1 MVALYRPGP
10 LDFIPSYIKRMHGEE
25 KVEYRHPAMES
36 IFSDTFGIPIY
47 QEQIMRAAVELAG
60 YTASESDELRKAIS
74 KKQADKI
81 AKHKE
86 KFVKGAVAKSMPGD
100 TANAIFTDWEEFAR
114 YGFNKSHAADY
125 GVISVQTAFLKAHYP
140 AEYMSALM
148 SVFKDDAGKIAM
160 YAADS
165 RAMGI
170 AVLPPD
176 VNRSRFGFTIEDK
189 EGHDAIRFSMGAIK
203 NVGQGPV
210 DIIVAARKDGGAF
223 KDLNDFSRRVDLR
236 AVGKRALECLI
247 KVGAMD
253 AFGDRAALLAALDH
267 IVAASASHFRAVEA
281 GQMSLFG
288 GMSGVQDENITLPN
302 VKGERKEMLNWER
315 ELIGLYL
322 SDHPLSIYTELLTK
336 AVSHNALTLTD
347 ARHEEQVRVA
357 GMVAAA
363 RPYKTKSD
371 KMMGFVTL
379 EDMTGNIE
387 LVIFPRTWDK
397 FRDLCVE
404 GKVVVVDGKV
414 DAANQPPKVLV
425 DVIRTDATYY
435 ESPDAVAP
443 LKPGESPQAAVP
455 SQGAERGKATA
466 QPPQRGQAS
475 TPVMRQA
482 PAVYSPPPVATNS
495 STVRIAEPVPEYL
508 APAGYVA
515 SPDDDLDPST
525 LPAVAGQDDDMP
537 PPPDS
542 PPDWDMYTVPAKVYA
557 APPATPL
564 DDMLTLKQFDNKEP
578 QGVEGQK
585 SKVAPPQAGSVSTF
599 DPSINSPVPAVL
611 AQAGQALQPLTETQP
626 AHLQPIAPPP
636 LVEPAPDDG
645 LPPRLLTVFLRPSAD
660 PDRDRRRIKNVY
672 GILISHHGKDR
683 FQFQIFENGRGHLI
697 DFPNDTTR
705 IAPEML
711 ERLKKLMGD
720 ETWRIEEITFQ

>member
-1 MVALYRPGP
+1 
-10 LDFIPSYIKRMHGEE
+10 
-25 KVEYRHPAMES
+25 
-36 IFSDTFGIPIY
+36 
-47 QEQIMRAAVELAG
+47 
-60 YTASESDELRKAIS
+60 
-74 KKQADKI
+74 
-81 AKHKE
+81 
-86 KFVKGAVAKSMPGD
+86 
-100 TANAIFTDWEEFAR
+100 
-114 YGFNKSHAADY
+114 
-125 GVISVQTAFLKAHYP
+125 
-140 AEYMSALM
+140 
-148 SVFKDDAGKIAM
+148 
-160 YAADS
+160 
-165 RAMGI
+165 
-170 AVLPPD
+170 
-176 VNRSRFGFTIEDK
+176 
-189 EGHDAIRFSMGAIK
+189 
-203 NVGQGPV
+203 
-210 DIIVAARKDGGAF
+210 
-223 KDLNDFSRRVDLR
+223 
-236 AVGKRALECLI
+236 
-247 KVGAMD
+247 
-253 AFGDRAALLAALDH
+253 
-267 IVAASASHFRAVEA
+267 
-281 GQMSLFG
+281 
-288 GMSGVQDENITLPN
+288 
-302 VKGERKEMLNWER
+302 
-315 ELIGLYL
+315 
-322 SDHPLSIYTELLTK
+322 
-336 AVSHNALTLTD
+336 TLTD

-455 SQGAERGKATA
+455 SQGAERGKAAA

-475 TPVMRQA
+475 APVMRQA
-482 PAVYSPPPVATNS
+482 PAVYSPPPVGANS
-495 STVRIAEPVPEYL
+495 STVRIAEPAPEY
-508 APAGYVA
+508 PVA
-515 SPDDDLDPST
+515 SPDNDL
-525 LPAVAGQDDDMP
+525 DDMP
-537 PPPDS
+537 PPPEA
-542 PPDWDMYTVPAKVYA
+542 PPDWETYSVPEKVYA
-557 APPATPL
+557 APATPL
-564 DDMLTLKQFDNKEP
+564 DDMLTLKQFDNKELKAKSP
-578 QGVEGQK
+578 QKVEEVQLK
-585 SKVAPPQAGSVSTF
+585 AAPP
-599 DPSINSPVPAVL
+599 
-611 AQAGQALQPLTETQP
+611 QAGQALQPLAGTLPATETQP
-626 AHLQPIAPPP
+626 VHLQPIAPPP